1 MARGVHGR
9 AYDISRDAL
18 IENLVSKA
26 EADPGIKQRGR
37 KQMVV
42 RIDAKAQIIDR
53 AAQVT
58 AAGIGRVPKPVLKKR
73 SKIKAGAPS
82 VADVHPDGNHPLDSV
97 LRQVLPLGSVPLW
110 DPVAGGQS
118 K

>member
-1 MARGVHGR
+1 
-9 AYDISRDAL
+9 RDAL

-26 EADPGIKQRGR
+26 EADPGIKERGR

-58 AAGIGRVPKPVLKKR
+58 AAGIGRVPKPILKKP
-73 SKIKAGAPS
+73 SEIKAGAHS
-82 VADVHPDGNHPLDSV
+82 VADIHPDGNQPLDPV
-97 LRQVLPLGSVPLW
+97 LRQVLSLSSGPLW
-110 DPVAGGQS
+110 DPVAGAQS